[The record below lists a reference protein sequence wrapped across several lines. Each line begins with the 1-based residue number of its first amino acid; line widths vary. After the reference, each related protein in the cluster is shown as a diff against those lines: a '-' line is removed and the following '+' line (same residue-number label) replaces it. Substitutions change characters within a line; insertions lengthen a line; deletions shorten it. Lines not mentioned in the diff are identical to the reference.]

1 MNQRKR
7 KRCPGQ
13 RKTTAENDFGSWE
26 AGHQL
31 AGATNEMPQHLP
43 ATWSMLGRGTLL
55 LLTPAQEIQQKN
67 MKKKKRPTNHFPP
80 DENTSIQSHQISTI
94 HFNIDQQLDQQVKK
108 MYPTNM
114 LINSFIISSLIS
126 LIFEES
132 YCLYRLNML
141 EEAASM
147 LNSSSQ
153 MNIVSKE
160 LLAQILYRLEKPE
173 ESYKLYKEVLRNSS
187 DGYDDER
194 MANINAVISE
204 LQYQNPSKPLEL
216 EINPD
221 SYEHVYNESCRLI
234 ALNEYEKAKEQLIVA
249 ENLCRNSL
257 TEQDYTE
264 DEIDE
269 EISIIRVQLA
279 YCHQMLG
286 EMAKA
291 GNILNEIIKKKNVS
305 MVVQAVASNNLVC
318 LKKDM
323 NVFELRKRMKF
334 CTTSQLDRQLNNRQK
349 LGICLN
355 GTLVSLQTNQFDA
368 VTKSIEMLNKT
379 YGRED
384 LAIFC
389 EMALMS
395 AKGNAGQAEKKLEE
409 IFASKSAGECSLA
422 LRLAQAQIF
431 INQEKYEKAFD
442 LLTSLAENTLRPAIL
457 SVLLPLCHMV
467 NNKRTVKFLEST
479 AKQLSDMK
487 CDKKTL
493 VGFLQE
499 CASFY
504 TKNND
509 VKTALIY
516 LKWLHDVQPD
526 DLNALVNLINAYM
539 LIDERKAEELS
550 RTLPD
555 FDEFVRDL
563 NVNAL
568 ENTNWLALGSKY
580 AVKRATRTETP
591 KPGTAS
597 NALIIGGKTRKR
609 RRKVKLPKHFDPNV
623 PPDPERWLPKYE
635 RSGYRKKKDKRAKD
649 RDIGRGTQGMIGDD
663 VETTNL
669 ETHVSPKQATAP
681 QAIGPRQM
689 HPAPQKPKKKKRPNN
704 KW

>member
-1 MNQRKR
+1 MTSRTQSSEATLRQSYYELKKAEKSGDYERALKHCDRILKLKDGTDDVALFCKIVCFIQMSKFAEARK
-7 KRCPGQ
+7 
-13 RKTTAENDFGSWE
+13 
-26 AGHQL
+26 L
-31 AGATNEMPQHLP
+31 
-43 ATWSMLGRGTLL
+43 
-55 LLTPAQEIQQKN
+55 
-67 MKKKKRPTNHFPP
+67 
-80 DENTSIQSHQISTI
+80 IQS
-94 HFNIDQQLDQQVKK
+94 
-108 MYPTNM
+108 
-114 LINSFIISSLIS
+114 SSLEKAS

-147 LNSSSQ
+147 LKSSSQ

-249 ENLCRNSL
+249 ENLCRSSL

-286 EMAKA
+286 EIAKA

-379 YGRED
+379 YGRDD

-431 INQEKYEKAFD
+431 INQEKFEKAFD

-479 AKQLSDMK
+479 AKQLMRF
-487 CDKKTL
+487 
-493 VGFLQE
+493 FLHEKQRRE
-499 CASFY
+499 NCADLFEM
-504 TKNND
+504 
-509 VKTALIY
+509 A
-516 LKWLHDVQPD
+516 HDVQPD

-591 KPGTAS
+591 KPGTAA

>member
-1 MNQRKR
+1 LQNMSSRTHSTETTLRQSYYELKKAEKSGDYERALKLCDRILKLKDGADDVALLCKIKR
-7 KRCPGQ
+7 GK
-13 RKTTAENDFGSWE
+13 
-26 AGHQL
+26 
-31 AGATNEMPQHLP
+31 
-43 ATWSMLGRGTLL
+43 
-55 LLTPAQEIQQKN
+55 
-67 MKKKKRPTNHFPP
+67 
-80 DENTSIQSHQISTI
+80 
-94 HFNIDQQLDQQVKK
+94 
-108 MYPTNM
+108 
-114 LINSFIISSLIS
+114 
-126 LIFEES
+126 S

-141 EEAASM
+141 EEAAAM
-147 LNSSSQ
+147 LNSSPQ
-153 MNIVSKE
+153 LDIVSKE
-160 LLAQILYRLEKPE
+160 LLAQILYRLEKSE

-204 LQYQNPSKPLEL
+204 LQYQNPSKPLVEL
-216 EINPD
+216 EIKPD
-221 SYEHVYNESCRLI
+221 SYEHIYNESCRLI
-234 ALNEYEKAKEQLIVA
+234 ALNEYEKAKEQLI
-249 ENLCRNSL
+249 
-257 TEQDYTE
+257 
-264 DEIDE
+264 
-269 EISIIRVQLA
+269 
-279 YCHQMLG
+279 
-286 EMAKA
+286 
-291 GNILNEIIKKKNVS
+291 
-305 MVVQAVASNNLVC
+305 AVASNNLVC

-323 NVFELRKRMKF
+323 NVFELKKRMKF
-334 CTTSQLDRQLNNRQK
+334 CMTSQLDRQLNTRQK

-368 VTKSIEMLNKT
+368 VTRSIEILSKT
-379 YGRED
+379 YGRDD
-384 LAIFC
+384 LAILC

-409 IFASKSAGECSLA
+409 IFANKSAGECSLA
-422 LRLAQAQIF
+422 PRLAQAQIF
-431 INQEKYEKAFD
+431 INQEKFEKAFD
-442 LLTSLAENTLRPAIL
+442 VLTSLAENTLRPAIL

-467 NNKRTVKFLEST
+467 NNERT
-479 AKQLSDMK
+479 MK

-591 KPGTAS
+591 KPGATA

-609 RRKVKLPKHFDPNV
+609 RRKVKLPKNFDPNV

-635 RSGYRKKKDKRAKD
+635 RSGYRKKKDKRTKD
-649 RDIGRGTQGMIGDD
+649 RDIGRGTQGMISDD
-663 VETTNL
+663 TTNL
-669 ETHVSPKQATAP
+669 EMHVSPKQAAAP

-689 HPAPQKPKKKKRPNN
+689 HPAPQKPKKKKRPGN